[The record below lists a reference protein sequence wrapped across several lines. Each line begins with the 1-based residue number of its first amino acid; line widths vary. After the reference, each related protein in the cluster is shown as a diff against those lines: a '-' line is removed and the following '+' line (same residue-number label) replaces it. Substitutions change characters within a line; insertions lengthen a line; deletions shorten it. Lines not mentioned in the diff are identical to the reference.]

1 MIRITV
7 GSNVLLCDVKT
18 LDLEGN
24 DLTLQLKISPNLL
37 KTIEV
42 TFPDFPKEIKDIIR
56 GVGVDKFKNSE
67 LDLNKGTIE
76 FLS

>member
-56 GVGVDKFKNSE
+56 RVGVDKFKNSE